1 MLPLGSEQYSR
12 GLSPLTGIASEITSC
27 DDQNEA
33 GVAVT
38 LRGARQSTAADK
50 SFMMAVGKKVSQRT
64 EGS

>member
-12 GLSPLTGIASEITSC
+12 GLLPLTGIASEITSC

-38 LRGARQSTAADK
+38 LRGATQIRAADK
-50 SFMMAVGKKVSQRT
+50 SFMVAA
-64 EGS
+64 